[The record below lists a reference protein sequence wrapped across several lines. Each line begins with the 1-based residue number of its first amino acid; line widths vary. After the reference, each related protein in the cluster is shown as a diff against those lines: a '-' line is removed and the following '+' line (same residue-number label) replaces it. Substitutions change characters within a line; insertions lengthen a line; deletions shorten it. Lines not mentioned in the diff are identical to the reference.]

1 MLRFYYDPKYKYS
14 NRTLIDVSSDAYY
27 RDIDYENIDSAD
39 TINGHIIYSLETGEK
54 VPTYI
59 IDLSND
65 RRYYVTGI
73 TQLRTDKFQISVIR
87 DVISESLDW
96 SKERAY
102 ISAGTATDYC
112 KYKIWGLPFTNTKVK
127 EERLNING
135 KSSFFVFYTNQV
147 NNSSGTLTEDDL
159 VLKYES
165 TPTSTTAQ
173 ASFESLGE
181 IPGYE
186 YIGQRLAFKTKLESE
201 TLLYPQG
208 GITQDI
214 PGPDALKTYHLVN
227 KLEARYDGK
236 YKFVRD
242 TITSVVTHILDYST
256 GTTSYISTHPALY
269 CNKNAVNKIT
279 FSNAKDVLYNE
290 TIKEYNRINE
300 SPITGEAYPTINLTV
315 LNNLDSLVD
324 KVIRVKNSIDSSIYD
339 YYIVRKKYNNLEE
352 YSFYEPLNSV
362 ASKNLISGLVKEFN
376 LQSGDI
382 ANMGQPFL
390 KFNIGEEVREYE
402 LENIGA
408 GAKCNFNLKADV
420 SKLPKSNVRCVNIV
434 SDGVISDQLIMRSL
448 MLCQTNPDASDENIG
463 RIIDVQYLPF
473 SVATTTNSNI
483 KFGNINA
490 TAEFLSIDDF
500 IYETNLD
507 DLENIHKETDSI
519 IIVSPSRKSQ
529 YKFRPYNNDGNM
541 EFSTRITLK
550 PYQSVIYVRPSTK
563 GLLMRDWNDKDCL
576 IIQEDFSLT
585 STTSLWAEYVYNNR
599 NYQNAFNLDIQT
611 KEFER
616 GWERR
621 IEQAQKKADNWNAR
635 NVSSEKVKM
644 ITGNQMGTSNIFG
657 ALGAAIKDPLYLQ
670 AAALDRQY
678 NEATY
683 QRTIEVAN
691 QTFEYQIENVK
702 SQPLIPNTITAID
715 VKMLDGI
722 YLEYYSTN
730 DTELE
735 SINNYYVYNGNR
747 IDNYGTFS
755 DYWGQFVRGNIII
768 SQKYTQP
775 ELDEINRRLE
785 LGIFT
790 GGIV

>member
-59 IDLSND
+59 IDLNSE

-147 NNSSGTLTEDDL
+147 NNTSGTITEDDL
-159 VLKYES
+159 ILKYEA
-165 TPTSTTAQ
+165 TPTSSTAQ
-173 ASFESLGE
+173 ATYNTLGE

-186 YIGQRLAFKTKLESE
+186 YIGFRFVQKKKVIFQTTITRKEIVNLGNGFKA
-201 TLLYPQG
+201 Y
-208 GITQDI
+208 
-214 PGPDALKTYHLVN
+214 A
-227 KLEARYDGK
+227 ARMFSCEYDGINSSNDVQNTSLFYESVNEGIVVNSFPALSYNANRPYNESAISEVLEGTAK
-236 YKFVRD
+236 VEYKD
-242 TITSVVTHILDYST
+242 ITHSSSYDLDYS
-256 GTTSYISTHPALY
+256 
-269 CNKNAVNKIT
+269 N
-279 FSNAKDVLYNE
+279 
-290 TIKEYNRINE
+290 INE
-300 SPITGEAYPTINLTV
+300 TV
-315 LNNLDSLVD
+315 LNNLDGLVD
-324 KVIRVKNSIDSSIYD
+324 KVIRVKNSVNPAVYD
-339 YYIVRKKYNNLEE
+339 YYIIKKRKDSDNVNHISY
-352 YSFYEPLNSV
+352 PLKSDT
-362 ASKNLISGLVKEFN
+362 SQMLKNIIAISNDIPERDVKT
-376 LQSGDI
+376 
-382 ANMGQPFL
+382 MGQPFL
-390 KFNIGEEVREYE
+390 YATVFENCREYE
-402 LENIGA
+402 LVNIGE
-408 GAKCNFNLKADV
+408 GGSTCNFNLRADV

-434 SDGVISDQLIMRSL
+434 SDDNISDQLIMKSL
-448 MLCQTNPDASDENIG
+448 MLCQTNQSVSGDNIG

-483 KFGNINA
+483 KFGNVSA

-507 DLENIHKETDSI
+507 DLENINKETDSI

-563 GLLMRDWNDKDCL
+563 GLLMKDWNDKDCL

-585 STTSLWAEYVYNNR
+585 ATTSAWAEYVYNNR
-599 NYQNAFNLDIQT
+599 NYQNAFNLDLQT
-611 KEFER
+611 KDFER
-616 GWERR
+616 SWERR
-621 IEQAQKKADNWNAR
+621 IEQAQKKADNWTAR
-635 NVSSEKVKM
+635 NISSEKFKM
-644 ITGNQMGTSNIFG
+644 ITGNQIGTSNIFG

-691 QTFEYQIENVK
+691 QTFEYQINNIK

-715 VKMLDGI
+715 TKMLDGI